1 MRTALRFFLLFL
13 LGGAGLGAHAELA
26 VPPLNSPV
34 IDQARVFSRERHEK
48 LERFLRSV
56 ADRGH
61 VQLQVLTVKSL
72 EGEPIESFSI
82 RVTDQ
87 WKLGDKKKDNGVL
100 FVIAMDDRKS
110 RIEVG
115 QGLEGDLPDV
125 IAKRILADVVRPYFK
140 QQYFEEGILAGVG
153 EILKYTDPEFQMD
166 QPVPLQRKSS
176 GFPLIIV
183 LWLLIFLLPLFLRIF
198 GVRGGR
204 GFGPGYYGGGWG
216 GGSGWGGGGGS
227 WGGGGGSWGGGGGGF
242 SGGGSSDSW

>member
-1 MRTALRFFLLFL
+1 MRPAFRFFLSFL
-13 LGGAGLGAHAELA
+13 VCGLGLRAHAELA
-26 VPPLNSPV
+26 VPRLTSPV
-34 IDQARVFSRERHEK
+34 VDQAGVFSRARQEK
-48 LERFLRSV
+48 LEAFLRSV

-87 WKLGDKKKDNGVL
+87 WKLGGQKKDNGVL

-153 EILKYTDPEFQMD
+153 EILKYTDPDFQMD
-166 QPVPLQRKSS
+166 QPVVPHRKSN

-183 LWLLIFLLPLFLRIF
+183 LWLLIFLLPLVLRIF
-198 GVRGGR
+198 GVRSGR

-216 GGSGWGGGGGS
+216 GGSGWGGGGS
-227 WGGGGGSWGGGGGGF
+227 WGSGSGGSWGGGGGGF